1 MPSEKEKMLRG
12 EMYNSMDETLVN
24 ERRHARRLLLQL
36 NALSESNL
44 DEIHRLRRELL
55 PNAAED
61 FWVERP
67 FFCDYGYNLYVGA
80 NTFFNYN
87 CVVLDVCRV
96 TIGAHVMVGPAVQIY
111 TATHPLSA
119 NERRAGLE
127 YGKSV
132 FIGDTCWIGG
142 GAIIC
147 PGVHIGSGSVIGA
160 GAVVTGSVPANVLVA
175 GNPAHIVRPLPP
187 E

>member
-1 MPSEKEKMLRG
+1 MPSEKEKMLHG
-12 EMYNSMDETLVN
+12 EMYDSMDDTLVR
-24 ERRHARRLLLQL
+24 ERRHARQLLLQL
-36 NALSESNL
+36 NSLPESHL

-61 FWVERP
+61 FWIERP
-67 FFCDYGYNLYVGA
+67 FFCDYGYNLYVGR

-96 TIGAHVMVGPAVQIY
+96 TIGAHVLVGPAAQIY
-111 TATHPLSA
+111 TATHPMSA
-119 NERRAGLE
+119 DRRRAGLE

-132 FIGDTCWIGG
+132 SIGDDCWIGG

-147 PGVHIGSGSVIGA
+147 PGVRIGSGSVIGA
-160 GAVVTGSVPANVLVA
+160 GAVVTQDVPDGVLVA
-175 GNPAHIVRPLPP
+175 GNPARVTRRLVHR
-187 E
+187 